1 MMNLQVVIDTTT
13 IDTMITVVVAS
24 ARDNTSTINDVAVMS
39 SLADATTTVIIIM
52 PLKQLIKTANQKL
65 VDAGFKSVS
74 QVTS

>member
-1 MMNLQVVIDTTT
+1 
-13 IDTMITVVVAS
+13 MITVVVAS
-24 ARDNTSTINDVAVMS
+24 ARDNTSTISDVAVMS
-39 SLADATTTVIIIM
+39 SLADGTTTVIIIM

>member
-1 MMNLQVVIDTTT
+1 
-13 IDTMITVVVAS
+13 MITVVVAS
-24 ARDNTSTINDVAVMS
+24 ARDNTSTINDAAVMS

>member
-1 MMNLQVVIDTTT
+1 
-13 IDTMITVVVAS
+13 MITVVVAS
-24 ARDNTSTINDVAVMS
+24 ARDNTSTINDAAVMS

-65 VDAGFKSVS
+65 ADAGIKSVS